1 MKIQINPRIL
11 KIAAAGVGGAVLA
24 TTLALQIATLNVAT
38 NAAES
43 AESAITVAQ
52 FANEVPAARKQTITD
67 ELPGFY
73 AVYTR
78 HHSVRWDTI
87 SITYETADGAP
98 LTSGGFEASQGN
110 GNGLFISPLD
120 GTPAGDYRVVVNQ
133 LTPSE
138 IDHDLVFLVTV
149 E

>member
-1 MKIQINPRIL
+1 MTVNLNPRIL
-11 KIAAAGVGGAVLA
+11 KLALAGVGVAALT
-24 TTLALQIATLNVAT
+24 TTLVLQVATLNVAT
-38 NAAES
+38 SAAQS
-43 AESAITVAQ
+43 AESAITIAQ
-52 FANEVPAARKQTITD
+52 FANEAPAARKQTITD

-87 SITYETADGAP
+87 SITYEKADGAP
-98 LTSGGFEASQGN
+98 LMSGGFEASQEN
-110 GNGLFISPLD
+110 GSGLFISPLA

>member
-11 KIAAAGVGGAVLA
+11 KPILAGVGVTALA
-24 TTLALQIATLNVAT
+24 TTLALQVATLNVAT
-38 NAAES
+38 SAAQIAES
-43 AESAITVAQ
+43 ATTIAQ

-78 HHSVRWDTI
+78 HHAVRWDTI

-138 IDHDLVFLVTV
+138 IDHDLIFLVTV
-149 E
+149 K

>member
-11 KIAAAGVGGAVLA
+11 KPILAGVGVTALA
-24 TTLALQIATLNVAT
+24 TTLALQVATLNVAT
-38 NAAES
+38 SAAQIAES
-43 AESAITVAQ
+43 ATTIAQ
-52 FANEVPAARKQTITD
+52 FANEVPAARKQTITE

-78 HHSVRWDTI
+78 HHSVQWDTI
-87 SITYETADGAP
+87 SITYEKADGAP

-133 LTPSE
+133 LSPSE
-138 IDHDLVFLVTV
+138 ITHPLIFLVTV